1 MKELLNNDKRMP
13 YTVPDGFFEEM
24 HQHLMETAPK
34 SQLLVPQHQVSK
46 RLWMSVAAAVL
57 LLIGVSFYAL
67 IGTEKAESPLLADQ
81 SEGIEK
87 YMTDDDLDEWIAIY
101 EGVDNTIVDFDDV
114 VLDTDNTI
122 L

>member
-67 IGTEKAESPLLADQ
+67 IGTKKTESSLLADQ
-81 SEGIEK
+81 QEGIET
-87 YMTDDDLDEWIAIY
+87 YMSDEALDEWIAIY
-101 EGVDNTIVDFDDV
+101 EDI
-114 VLDTDNTI
+114 DNTI

>member
-24 HQHLMETAPK
+24 HQHLMATAPK
-34 SQLLVPQHQVSK
+34 SQLLVQHHQVSK
-46 RLWMSVAAAVL
+46 RLWMSAAAAVL

-67 IGTEKAESPLLADQ
+67 IGTEKTESSLLADQ
-81 SEGIEK
+81 QEGIET
-87 YMTDDDLDEWIAIY
+87 YMSDEALDEWIAIY
-101 EGVDNTIVDFDDV
+101 EDI
-114 VLDTDNTI
+114 DNTI

>member
-1 MKELLNNDKRMP
+1 MEEFLNNNDKRMP

-24 HQHLMETAPK
+24 HQHLMVTAPK
-34 SQLLVPQHQVSK
+34 SQLLVHQHQVSK

-67 IGTEKAESPLLADQ
+67 MGTETAESPLLADQ

-87 YMTDDDLDEWIAIY
+87 YMTDEALDEWIAIY
-101 EGVDNTIVDFDDV
+101 EDKE
-114 VLDTDNTI
+114 NTI

>member
-1 MKELLNNDKRMP
+1 MKEFLNNDKRMP

-24 HQHLMETAPK
+24 HQHLMATAPK
-34 SQLLVPQHQVSK
+34 SQLLVQHHQVPK

-67 IGTEKAESPLLADQ
+67 IGTEKTESSLLADQ
-81 SEGIEK
+81 QEGIET
-87 YMTDDDLDEWIAIY
+87 YMSDEALDEWIAIY
-101 EGVDNTIVDFDDV
+101 EDKE
-114 VLDTDNTI
+114 NTI

>member
-1 MKELLNNDKRMP
+1 MEEFLNNNDKRMP

-24 HQHLMETAPK
+24 HQHLMVTAPK
-34 SQLLVPQHQVSK
+34 SQLLVHQHQVSK

-67 IGTEKAESPLLADQ
+67 MGTEKVESPLLADQ
-81 SEGIEK
+81 SEGIEN
-87 YMTDDDLDEWIAIY
+87 YMTDDALDEWIAIY
-101 EGVDNTIVDFDDV
+101 EDKE
-114 VLDTDNTI
+114 NTI

>member
-1 MKELLNNDKRMP
+1 MEEFLNNNKRMP

-24 HQHLMETAPK
+24 HQHLMATAPK
-34 SQLLVPQHQVSK
+34 SQLLVHQHQVSK

-67 IGTEKAESPLLADQ
+67 IGTEKTESSLLADQ
-81 SEGIEK
+81 QEGIET
-87 YMTDDDLDEWIAIY
+87 YMSDEALDEWIAIY
-101 EGVDNTIVDFDDV
+101 EDI
-114 VLDTDNTI
+114 DNTI

>member
-34 SQLLVPQHQVSK
+34 SQLLVPQHQVPK
-46 RLWMSVAAAVL
+46 RLWMSVAAAML

-67 IGTEKAESPLLADQ
+67 IGKENTDSSLLADQ

-87 YMTDDDLDEWIAIY
+87 YMTDEALDEWIAIY
-101 EGVDNTIVDFDDV
+101 EDKE
-114 VLDTDNTI
+114 NTI